1 MPAKK
6 INAIILF
13 VILTYA
19 GTGPETVQAIGSD
32 AASSTPGI
40 SYRVISNTTIAASE
54 KVSISYVVIP
64 PTSTVLLE
72 PTFADVPIDHDFYD
86 EIEALYQAGYTA
98 GCQVDP
104 FLFCPEQAMT
114 RAESAVFVQRGVH
127 GAKIIP
133 PAPTSQIFADLAI
146 DSWAAKWVTQLYNDG
161 FTAGCGE
168 VPQVY
173 CPWQGHTRT
182 EGTVFYLRMLNGSDY
197 LPPEPAGVF
206 ADVALDFWGAGW
218 IEAAYNAGL
227 IPACGENPLR
237 FCPDEPLTRALAAYM
252 LVQTKDLIM
261 PCINCPQ
268 GCETCS
274 MVRVEFTPSSE
285 DFANP
290 ERGFMRQVQ
299 IWPDATD
306 SIWGLSNPRQPS
318 DTLVW
323 IYFRLD
329 NYRTKPL
336 DAAGLTRIGAAF
348 DTARTAGIK
357 VVIRFI
363 YNWGS
368 GGSWSPDPNTWAPDA
383 TLSQVLQ
390 HIKQLTPLLEE
401 HTDVIAAVQAGFV
414 GHWGEWHSSKNNLT
428 SAENQKAILDA
439 LIDALPTERMLQ
451 LRYPRDKNTHYA
463 GPLTEAA
470 AFSGEAEARIGH
482 HNDCFLA
489 NKDDSGT
496 YRSAPRGN
504 PSDEIIAYWKDFI
517 TQEGR
522 FTPVG
527 GEACNEGKEEVTP
540 RSLCP
545 TALQELEMLHW
556 SFINNGYNKAVLD
569 SWVTGGCMDTIRRRL
584 GYRLVL
590 TEALVPQ
597 VLPPGSAFD
606 LEVSLRNDGYA
617 AMFNARPVYV
627 VLDGAGVRYM
637 ARLENVDP
645 RRWGSGSAYTLN
657 VRLQLPA
664 DLADG
669 SYRLSLWL
677 PDQASSLQNSPNYA
691 VRFANADVWE
701 ASSGLNI
708 LTNNFKVAAD
718 APGFDDRSA
727 LELREMAK

>member
-1 MPAKK
+1 MSAKK
-6 INAIILF
+6 ICEILF
-13 VILTYA
+13 FWILTFT
-19 GTGPETVQAIGSD
+19 GPGPETVQAIGSD
-32 AASSTPGI
+32 SVSLRSGTSSLTI
-40 SYRVISNTTIAASE
+40 STTTAAASE
-54 KVSISYVVIP
+54 EISISNVIAPTAPTLP
-64 PTSTVLLE
+64 PNQ
-72 PTFADVPIDHDFYD
+72 TFADVPIDHEFYD
-86 EIEALYQAGYTA
+86 VIEALYQAGYTA

-104 FLFCPEQAMT
+104 LLYCPEQAMI

-127 GAKIIP
+127 GAEIIP
-133 PAPTSQIFADLAI
+133 PDPTSQIFADLAI
-146 DSWAAKWVTQLYNDG
+146 GSWAAKWVTQLYNDG

-168 VPQVY
+168 APLVY

-182 EGTVFYLRMLNGSDY
+182 EGTVFYLRMLNGADY
-197 LPPEPAGVF
+197 LPPEPLGIF
-206 ADVALDFWGAGW
+206 ADVALDFWGADW
-218 IEAAYNAGL
+218 IEAAYNIGL
-227 IPACGENPLR
+227 ILVCGENPLR
-237 FCPDEPLTRALAAYM
+237 FCPDEPLTRAMAAYM
-252 LVQTKDLIM
+252 MVQAKGLTML
-261 PCINCPQ
+261 CTSCPPDC
-268 GCETCS
+268 GTCS
-274 MVRVEFTPSSE
+274 MVRVKFTPSSE

-306 SIWGLSNPRQPS
+306 PVWGLTHPRQPS

-329 NYRTKPL
+329 NYRSKPL
-336 DAAGLTRIGAAF
+336 DAAGLTRISAAF

-368 GGSWSPDPNTWAPDA
+368 GGSWSPDPSTWAPDA
-383 TLSQVLQ
+383 TLPQVLQ

-401 HTDVIAAVQAGFV
+401 HSDVIAVLQAGFV
-414 GHWGEWHSSKNNLT
+414 GHWGEWHSSKNDLT

-463 GPLTEAA
+463 GPLSEAA

-496 YRSAPRGN
+496 YRSAPRGS
-504 PSDEIIAYWKDFI
+504 PSDEIIAYWMDFI

-527 GEACNEGKEEVTP
+527 GEACNEGNADVTP
-540 RSLCP
+540 RSMCP

-569 SWVTGGCMDTIRRRL
+569 GWAADGCMDTIRLRL

-590 TEALVPQ
+590 TEALVPS

-617 AMFNARPVYV
+617 AMFNARPVFV
-627 VLDGAGVRYM
+627 VLDGAGLRYT
-637 ARLENVDP
+637 ARLQNVDP
-645 RRWGSGSAYTLN
+645 RRWESGTSTTIN

-664 DLADG
+664 GLADG

-677 PDQASSLQNSPNYA
+677 PDQASSLQNSPKYT
-691 VRFANADVWE
+691 VRFANTDVWE

-708 LTNNFKVAAD
+708 LTTNFTVVTD
-718 APGFDDRSA
+718 AQGIDDRRA
-727 LELREMAK
+727 LELRELAK